1 MIFIT
6 INLISFGFYRE
17 LPFCMKRILTIVL
30 LLFITIIIIGLIP
43 FNKQVVVKINA
54 SYFNCYQQLG
64 KAESWEK
71 WNPDINKGV
80 SNDSLLCKLNNT
92 SKGFKLTIPNGYFD
106 VKMQYSGN
114 ILVKRVINGNDFN
127 YSYIIIPGANV
138 LTTNVI
144 ATFKSSVIKYF
155 ILALEKDDLRKTA
168 ILDFK
173 KYMEDTKSFY
183 GYVITSALLKER
195 KVIVNRK
202 TVLKK
207 QIYTE
212 TSALQNQLHNY
223 ILSKRLIQAG
233 QVMVQYI
240 PKAGDSIQITI
251 GIPVNKKITTDNGFL
266 YMQIPPT
273 KVLLTDFKGKYSE
286 KQKAFAAMGRYIQD
300 RYLHGMSSPDEVFI
314 SNLPVS
320 DDSEVE
326 FRLMYPIL

>member
-1 MIFIT
+1 
-6 INLISFGFYRE
+6 
-17 LPFCMKRILTIVL
+17 MKRILTLVL

-71 WNPDINKGV
+71 WNPDINKAV
-80 SNDSLLCKLNNT
+80 SNDSVLCKLNNT
-92 SKGFKLTIPNGYFD
+92 SNGFKLSIPNGYFD
-106 VKMQYSGN
+106 VKQYSGN
-114 ILVKRVINGNDFN
+114 ILVKRDINGNDFN
-127 YSYIIIPGANV
+127 YSYIIIPDTNV
-138 LTTNVI
+138 LTTNAI
-144 ATFKSSVIKYF
+144 ATFKSNIIKYF
-155 ILALEKDDLRKTA
+155 IQALDKDDLRKTA
-168 ILDFK
+168 IFDFK

-183 GYVITSALLKER
+183 GYAITSALLKER
-195 KVIVNRK
+195 KVIVKRK
-202 TVLKK
+202 TVFKK

-212 TSALQNQLHNY
+212 TSVMQNQLHNY
-223 ILSKRLIQAG
+223 VLSKQLIQAG

-251 GIPVNKKITTDNGFL
+251 GIPVNKKITADSGFL

-300 RYLHGMSSPDEVFI
+300 RYLHAMSSPDEVFI